1 MNALYGVSVPD
12 WYQGYINA
20 LRSRD
25 FMKVLR
31 ESYGRNPALLLSIP
45 DNKWNYSYSPG
56 KWTVKE
62 VLLHLTDCER
72 IFAYRALRFARN
84 DKTELSGFDEDEYA
98 PNSNAAK
105 RSDVSIIEEY
115 KAVRAA
121 TLTLFEYCDKE
132 MLSRTGYANG
142 HEFSVQMVGAIIAG
156 HELHHF
162 QILKDRYGIDTNQ
175 F

>member
-1 MNALYGVSVPD
+1 MNALYGVSVPH
-12 WYQGYINA
+12 WYQGYINE
-20 LRSRD
+20 LGSRN
-25 FMKVLR
+25 FIQVLR

-45 DNKWNYSYSPG
+45 QDKWNYAYSPG

-62 VLLHLTDCER
+62 VLLHLTDSER

-84 DKTELSGFDEDEYA
+84 DKTELSGFDENEFA

-115 KAVRAA
+115 KAVRNA
-121 TLTLFEYCDKE
+121 TLTLFEYFDEE
-132 MLSRTGYANG
+132 MINRTGYANG
-142 HEFSVQMVGAIIAG
+142 HEFSVRMVGAIIAG

-162 QILKDRYGIDTNQ
+162 QILKDRYGIDSSQ